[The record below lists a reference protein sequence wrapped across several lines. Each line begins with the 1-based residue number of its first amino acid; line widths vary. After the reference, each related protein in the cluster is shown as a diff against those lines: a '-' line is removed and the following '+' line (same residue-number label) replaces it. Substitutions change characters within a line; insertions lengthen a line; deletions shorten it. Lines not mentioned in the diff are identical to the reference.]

1 MDDTN
6 PHQYIPPSPTDSR
19 APCPAMNS
27 LANHGYLPRDG
38 KNLTRTQLA
47 AAIREVFNVSY
58 AISVVFGILAVV
70 LCGRWSGLSRVVDLQ
85 DLAAHNVVEHDASL
99 LHPDAA
105 APDAK
110 RAPVDVDRALLR
122 ELLSVKTGSKGGDS
136 ESLTLGDL
144 CAWQVRRFAASRK
157 LGRMHTL
164 FAHAEVVLLYA
175 AMGVRAS
182 RELPEKEPTA
192 GEGLFDHVVPKRY
205 IEQWF
210 GDGRLPD
217 GWTKPERPIG
227 HSVLSGGIKEVERI
241 EAGMTRES
249 VAPGAAAARG

>member
-1 MDDTN
+1 MLPAILTFGVL
-6 PHQYIPPSPTDSR
+6 PAHLHQTQR
-19 APCPAMNS
+19 
-27 LANHGYLPRDG
+27 PRDG

-58 AISVVFGILAVV
+58 AISVIFGILAVV

-164 FAHAEVVLLYA
+164 LAHAEVVLLYV

-182 RELPEKEPTA
+182 RELPERESTA
-192 GEGLFDHVVPKRY
+192 GEGVEGNGPRESAGEMFDHVVPKRY

-249 VAPGAAAARG
+249 VASGAAAARG